1 MAHPYWPLFDLR
13 IRTPLIELRPPTDDD
28 LVELAAVAGRGVH
41 AADFMPFLVPWSRRP
56 SPELERSVLQWN
68 WRTRAEWTAA
78 GWHLSL
84 AVVRAGRIEGMQ
96 GVRSE
101 GFARVRTVNTGSWLG
116 QEFQGRGTGKEM
128 RSAVLHF
135 AFAGLGAVAAYSG
148 AFDDNAA
155 SIGVSRAVGYEDNGD
170 VIRDRG
176 GEGVGRELLFKMERA
191 TWEARR
197 RDDIVIEGLE
207 PCLPLFGLGDGE
219 PGGADRAG

>member
-13 IRTPLIELRPPTDDD
+13 IRTPLLELRPPTDED

-41 AADFMPFLVPWSRRP
+41 PPDFMPFLVPWSKRP

-68 WRTRAEWTAA
+68 WRTRAEWTPER
-78 GWHLSL
+78 WQLSL
-84 AVVRAGRIEGMQ
+84 VVCRDGRIEGMQ
-96 GVRSE
+96 GVRGE
-101 GFARVRTVNTGSWLG
+101 NFACVPTVNTGSWLG

-128 RSAVLHF
+128 RAAVLHL

-148 AFDDNAA
+148 AFEDNAA

-176 GEGVGRELLFKMERA
+176 GEGVGRDVLFKMERA
-191 TWEARR
+191 TWAARR
-197 RDDIVIEGLE
+197 RDDIAIEGLE
-207 PCLPLFGLGDGE
+207 PCLPLFGLSGDGQ
-219 PGGADRAG
+219 GDADRAG

>member
-84 AVVRAGRIEGMQ
+84 VVVRDGRIEGMQ
-96 GVRSE
+96 GLRSE

-176 GEGVGRELLFKMERA
+176 GKGVGRELLFKMERVA
-191 TWEARR
+191 WDARR

-207 PCLPLFGLGDGE
+207 PCLALFGLGDDE

>member
-68 WRTRAEWTAA
+68 WRSRAEWTAER
-78 GWHLSL
+78 WHLSL
-84 AVVRAGRIEGMQ
+84 VVLRDGRIEGMQ
-96 GVRSE
+96 GLRSE

-116 QEFQGRGTGKEM
+116 QELQGRGTGKEM
-128 RSAVLHF
+128 RAAVLHL

-155 SIGVSRAVGYEDNGD
+155 SIGVSRAIGYEDNGD

-176 GEGVGRELLFKMERA
+176 GEGVGRELLFKIELA

-197 RDDIVIEGLE
+197 RDDIVIDGLE
-207 PCLPLFGLGDGE
+207 PCLPLFGLGGAE
-219 PGGADRAG
+219 LGGADRAG